1 MKNKKNILATVFT
14 LIFALGVVPLS
25 AAAATTNSRENDPVE
40 TLPEIVSVN
49 SNDDC
54 GVPSIENFVR
64 NLDTLTVEEK
74 AALLADLGEIAKLEK
89 QIDAIYGR
97 ITDENAD
104 RIYDEIDVI
113 DSRITAILEKNTEL
127 WERVCD
133 EYDEQ
138 IAVNDPDMAF

>member
-1 MKNKKNILATVFT
+1 M
-14 LIFALGVVPLS
+14 
-25 AAAATTNSRENDPVE
+25 
-40 TLPEIVSVN
+40 
-49 SNDDC
+49 
-54 GVPSIENFVR
+54 
-64 NLDTLTVEEK
+64 TVEEK
-74 AALLADLGEIAKLEK
+74 AALLADFGEIAKLEK

-104 RIYDEIDVI
+104 RIYAEIDVI
-113 DSRITAILEKNTEL
+113 NSRITAILEKNTEL

>member
-1 MKNKKNILATVFT
+1 M
-14 LIFALGVVPLS
+14 
-25 AAAATTNSRENDPVE
+25 
-40 TLPEIVSVN
+40 
-49 SNDDC
+49 
-54 GVPSIENFVR
+54 
-64 NLDTLTVEEK
+64 TVEEK

-113 DSRITAILEKNTEL
+113 NSRITAILEKNTEL